1 MQADPRKAAGP
12 GAADNVRAGNPVLL
26 VIAGSVVSH
35 SAISRAAEL
44 AGGTAVTV
52 VGMGRNDVPRTD
64 PGSSQPRLARP
75 AAKPCPRRPSQSPG
89 SDVGLESK
97 SHWGD
102 EDPEQVRRT
111 VALALSALENA
122 GVAAKVRIVTGPPAL
137 AVARVA
143 RSSGAR
149 VVILDQT
156 GTAAG
161 HSSGGGFVAELRRRM
176 HGSGVAVLTEADR
189 RGGWMSA

>member
-12 GAADNVRAGNPVLL
+12 GAAGNMRAGNPVLL

-35 SAISRAAEL
+35 SAISRAAKL

-52 VGMGRNDVPRTD
+52 
-64 PGSSQPRLARP
+64 
-75 AAKPCPRRPSQSPG
+75 
-89 SDVGLESK
+89 VGLESK

-149 VVILDQT
+149 VVILDQP
-156 GTAAG
+156 GTAAS
-161 HSSGGGFVAELRRRM
+161 HSPGGGFVAELRRRM
-176 HGSGVAVLTEADR
+176 HGSGVAVLTETDR